1 MKLLVRTDLR
11 AALLALGLVAGGLLT
26 LGAVAPAAAA
36 DEPREVKA
44 RALFTQGQY
53 AQALELFSTL
63 YAESADPVYLR
74 NLGRCHQMLRAP
86 EPAIDAFRGYLRR
99 ARKLRAGEREEIDGY
114 IAEMESLKK
123 AQAEAAAAAEAKP
136 LPPAAPPV
144 AAAPPAPALHATNKP
159 GPVADEGGL
168 FSRWWFWTGVGA
180 VLLGGATVVY
190 MTRPGRPTCPS
201 GVLCP

>member
-1 MKLLVRTDLR
+1 MKLPVPTILR
-11 AALLALGLVAGGLLT
+11 VALLVLGVLVAG
-26 LGAVAPAAAA
+26 ASDPAAAA

-74 NLGRCHQMLRAP
+74 NIGRCHQMMRAP
-86 EPAIDAFRGYLRR
+86 DPAIDAFRGYLRR

-114 IAEMESLKK
+114 VAEMESLKK

-136 LPPAAPPV
+136 LPAAAPPV
-144 AAAPPAPALHATNKP
+144 PEPAPAPALTAKHEPAP
-159 GPVADEGGL
+159 ADDGSIL
-168 FSRWWFWTGVGA
+168 KRWWFWTGVGA
-180 VLLGGATVVY
+180 VLLGGAAVVY
-190 MTRPGRPTCPS
+190 LTRPGRPACPS
-201 GVLCP
+201 NALCP